1 METTYINPMP
11 FNEALAHLSEKQAVG
26 TPMNTAAWQELPV
39 AIRQRAFF
47 SATLTSAKLAQ
58 EMQDYIADF
67 LSEKRENGENGESFL
82 TAQGRDEFVAKFSE
96 LLHKEGFGRIAPDG
110 SIDPHI
116 NHNSLRDLRSARRL
130 QLIFDTQTTAAY
142 SYARYLEGQDEDIL
156 DVFPCSR
163 FIRVHPVTTP
173 RPYHQAAL
181 GQIRRKDDL
190 KFWLSLNRDFGVPWA
205 PWGFNSGCDVE
216 DVDRDEAIEAGI
228 IKETETVKP
237 VIEDFNKELEASVA
251 NLGPDIKNWIK
262 TQLDGKLCRFVDGKV
277 TYLPYPYIPPFVPR
291 KRPINLSP
299 DFEHLPPIDEPRTI
313 PKTASYIEKQKA
325 RIAQTVKKR
334 QDKLNE
340 EMEAFEQT
348 QWIIYR
354 LDSKKYNLSY
364 EDFLNQLEYDKNFYR
379 DKIYKHSLYFL
390 RSEGIYIPP
399 SDRKDILPLMVHL
412 DDNGNPTDDNPL
424 RKQITPNVRNGIELI
439 TSIVNPEKIPSKVG
453 WHISKDITDRAYA
466 KGYNILV
473 LESEAASIVAHELA
487 HIIENHNYQLR
498 ENNISFLYHRTRG
511 ESPVQLSSIF
521 SNSNYKDSEFT
532 LKDHWVEKG
541 GSAYCG
547 KINIKPEDYNVN
559 FTEKEFSNCIYGTE
573 FFSMGIERLLE
584 NPIDFKKK
592 DPEYYSFII
601 NQIK

>member
-58 EMQDYIADF
+58 AMQDYIADF
-67 LSEKRENGENGESFL
+67 LSEKRETNENGESFL

-142 SYARYLEGQDEDIL
+142 SYARYLEGQDEDVL

-251 NLGPDIKNWIK
+251 NLGPDIKSWIK
-262 TQLDGKLCRFVDGKV
+262 TQLDGKFCRFVDGKV
-277 TYLPYPYIPPFVPR
+277 TYLPYPNIPPFVPI

-299 DFEHLPPIDEPRTI
+299 DFEHLPPIVEPRTI

-334 QDKLNE
+334 QDKLRE
-340 EMEAFEQT
+340 D
-348 QWIIYR
+348 
-354 LDSKKYNLSY
+354 LSKYKKSRDKLYKSY
-364 EDFLNQLEYDKNFYR
+364 PITHKPRYTEFRKETEIGENYYWN
-379 DKIYKHSLYFL
+379 KIYKHSLYFL

-399 SDRKDILPLMVHL
+399 SDRKDVLSFTITL
-412 DDNGNPTDDNPL
+412 DSKTRPI
-424 RKQITPNVRNGIELI
+424 KQITPNVRNGVELI
-439 TSIVNPEKIPSKVG
+439 TSIINPSKIPSKIG
-453 WHISKDITDRAYA
+453 WHISPDSSDRAFSR
-466 KGYNILV
+466 GFNIKIP
-473 LESEAASIVAHELA
+473 ESRRSSVVSHELA
-487 HIIENHNYQLR
+487 HAIENKNPDILKAT
-498 ENNISFLYHRTRG
+498 SKFLYHRT
-511 ESPVQLSSIF
+511 
-521 SNSNYKDSEFT
+521 KSEVLVDLHELEPQYEENTEFI
-532 LKDHWVEKG
+532 LKDKWEEKG
-541 GSAYCG
+541 GSHYCG
-547 KINIKPEDYNVN
+547 RIYFSQENYSTKISEKDFIKLVHGDNE
-559 FTEKEFSNCIYGTE
+559 I
-573 FFSMGIERLLE
+573 FSMGIERLLE
-584 NPIDFKKK
+584 NPIDFKKM
-592 DPEYYSFII
+592 DIDYFEFII